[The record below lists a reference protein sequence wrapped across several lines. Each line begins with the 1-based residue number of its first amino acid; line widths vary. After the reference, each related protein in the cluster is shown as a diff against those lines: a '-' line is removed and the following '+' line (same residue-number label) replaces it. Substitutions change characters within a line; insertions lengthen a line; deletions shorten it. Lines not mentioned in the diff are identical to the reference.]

1 MKTFNKDWKLGAAV
15 GTALSLG
22 SAGAIAG
29 PHGFDLHNVLNG
41 AAASFAGTSIAHTED
56 PVSAVFGNPAT
67 LTQYYGG
74 TNFTFGATFYMP
86 RAQMVHDGSAGFAVT
101 ELNGIYTQAS
111 QISNG
116 ASTIVAAPG
125 QANTTTSTDAYG
137 FDSRSQQDVYAVPQI
152 AVTQDLSGLGIP
164 VVLGVGVTATNGIGV
179 DYQQTSNTIG
189 AAAELINLGVNA
201 GIGMKMSDTL
211 DVGVAMTI
219 TYAMLEAGL
228 TGSGTQKHDLG
239 FRGTLGARKHMGPMT
254 IGLYYQ
260 TELEHQY
267 DNIHVTSMHGNSF
280 ATQHADGT
288 SNAIAK
294 SSFVGTFTGDATDN
308 AAINAAIKCNGD
320 GTAELGSVCRQDLKV
335 QQPWN
340 IGLGVSMDM
349 GNNLL
354 VMADVTHKAW
364 SDAHFF
370 NEFYD
375 DQNVISIGVQKTM
388 GNMKLRAGYGYA
400 DDPLLSQ
407 VKQGVEVATIGGV
420 SVAGNTYSSPMY
432 GLFMSYFQAMET
444 PVIYKHRVAVGLGV
458 ESFLG
463 VPFLS
468 LDAHAAVQLE
478 EDKCFGAGQASYTS
492 STFDGTNVAKGTA
505 IQGGLAASGCTANDH
520 SKATVS
526 SFHLGGALTWSF

>member
-1 MKTFNKDWKLGAAV
+1 MKTFKKDWKLGAAV

-41 AAASFAGTSIAHTED
+41 ASASFAGTSIAHVED

-67 LTQYYGG
+67 LTTYYGG
-74 TNFTFGATFYMP
+74 TNFMFGATFYMP
-86 RAQMVHDGSAGFAVT
+86 RAHMRHDGSAGAAVS
-101 ELNGIYTQAS
+101 GYTGFDTLVEADNS
-111 QISNG
+111 VN
-116 ASTIVAAPG
+116 
-125 QANTTTSTDAYG
+125 TSTHSASDYSFAA
-137 FDSRSQQDVYAVPQI
+137 RSEADVYAVPQV

-179 DYQQTSNTIG
+179 DYKHASNSLG

-201 GIGMKMSDTL
+201 GIGMKMSETL
-211 DVGVAMTI
+211 DVGVALTI

-228 TGSGTQKHDLG
+228 TGSGGMTHDIG
-239 FRGTLGARKHMGPMT
+239 FRGTVGARKHMGPMT
-254 IGLYYQ
+254 IGMYYQ

-267 DNIHVTSMHGNSF
+267 ENIHVTSF
-280 ATQHADGT
+280 DGQNLT
-288 SNAIAK
+288 NLSS
-294 SSFVGTFTGDATDN
+294 SSFDTVA
-308 AAINAAIKCNGD
+308 KCNGD
-320 GTAELGSVCRQDLKV
+320 VAGRKVCRQDLV
-335 QQPWN
+335 AQQPWN
-340 IGLGVSMDM
+340 LGLGMSMDM
-349 GNNLL
+349 GNGML

-364 SDAHFF
+364 SDARFF

-375 DQNVISIGVQKTM
+375 DQNVVSIGVQKTM
-388 GNMKLRAGYGYA
+388 GNLKLRAGYGYA

-407 VKQGVEVATIGGV
+407 VTVGQEVASIGGV
-420 SVAGNTYSSPMY
+420 NTLGAAYTSPMY

-444 PVIYKHRVAVGLGV
+444 PVIYKHRIALGLGV

-468 LDAHAAVQLE
+468 LDSHVAIQLE
-478 EDKCFGAGQASYTS
+478 EDKCFGSGQTGMTDGYGGAAGVHGISLYAS
-492 STFDGTNVAKGTA
+492 A
-505 IQGGLAASGCTANDH
+505 GGVGHGCHANDH
-520 SKATVS
+520 TKATVS

>member
-1 MKTFNKDWKLGAAV
+1 MKTLNKDWKLGAAV

-86 RAQMVHDGSAGFAVT
+86 RAQMQHDGSAGYAVT
-101 ELNGIYTQAS
+101 ELNGAYTQSS

-116 ASTIVAAPG
+116 STTRVAAPG
-125 QANTTTSTDAYG
+125 NSAASYA
-137 FDSRSQQDVYAVPQI
+137 FDSRSQQDVYAVPQV

-179 DYQQTSNTIG
+179 DYQHTSNTIG

-239 FRGTLGARKHMGPMT
+239 FRGTIGARKHMGPMT
-254 IGLYYQ
+254 IGMYYQ

-280 ATQHADGT
+280 ATTSADGT
-288 SNAIAK
+288 AAALTNDSGNA
-294 SSFVGTFTGDATDN
+294 N

-320 GTAELGSVCRQDLKV
+320 GSAEASAVCRQDLMV

-340 IGLGVSMDM
+340 VGLGMSMDM
-349 GNNLL
+349 GNGML
-354 VMADVTHKAW
+354 VMADITHKAW

-375 DQNVISIGVQKTM
+375 DQNVVSIGIQKTM

-407 VKQGVEVATIGGV
+407 VKQGVEVASIGGV

-468 LDAHAAVQLE
+468 LDAHAAIQLE
-478 EDKCFGAGQASYTS
+478 EEKCFGSGQASYTS
-492 STFDGTNVAKGTA
+492 SSFDGSNVAKGIA
-505 IQGGLAASGCTANDH
+505 IAGGLASAGCTAQDH

>member
-1 MKTFNKDWKLGAAV
+1 M
-15 GTALSLG
+15 
-22 SAGAIAG
+22 
-29 PHGFDLHNVLNG
+29 
-41 AAASFAGTSIAHTED
+41 
-56 PVSAVFGNPAT
+56 
-67 LTQYYGG
+67 Q
-74 TNFTFGATFYMP
+74 
-86 RAQMVHDGSAGFAVT
+86 HDGSAGFAVT
-101 ELNGIYTQAS
+101 ELNSAYTQDSAGVS
-111 QISNG
+111 
-116 ASTIVAAPG
+116 APG
-125 QANTTTSTDAYG
+125 LSTVPSPTGAYS
-137 FDSRSQQDVYAVPQI
+137 FDSRSAQDLYAVPQV

-179 DYQQTSNTIG
+179 DYQHTANTIG

-211 DVGVAMTI
+211 DVGVALTI

-239 FRGTLGARKHMGPMT
+239 FRGTIGARKHMGPLTLGM
-254 IGLYYQ
+254 YYQ
-260 TELEHQY
+260 GELEHQY
-267 DNIHVTSMHGNSF
+267 ANLHVTSMHGKSF
-280 ATQHADGT
+280 AAGLDKNGGSSGGT
-288 SNAIAK
+288 E
-294 SSFVGTFTGDATDN
+294 DN
-308 AAINAAIKCNGD
+308 AAITTAMNGKCNTD
-320 GTAELGSVCRQDLKV
+320 GVGVLGNVCRQDLKV

-340 IGLGVSMDM
+340 IGLGMAMDM
-349 GNNLL
+349 GNGML
-354 VMADVTHKAW
+354 VMADFTHKAW

-375 DQNVISIGVQKTM
+375 DQNVVSIGIQKTM

-468 LDAHAAVQLE
+468 LDAHAAMQLE
-478 EDKCFGAGQASYTS
+478 ESKCFGSGQAGYTS
-492 STFDGTNVAKGTA
+492 SSFDSTNVAKGIA
-505 IQGGLAASGCTANDH
+505 IQGGLAAAGCTSADH

-526 SFHLGGALTWSF
+526 SFHVGGALTWAF

>member
-1 MKTFNKDWKLGAAV
+1 MEQQ
-15 GTALSLG
+15 
-22 SAGAIAG
+22 
-29 PHGFDLHNVLNG
+29 
-41 AAASFAGTSIAHTED
+41 ASFAGTSIAHTED

-86 RAQMVHDGSAGFAVT
+86 RAQMQHDGSAGFAVT
-101 ELNGIYTQAS
+101 ELNGMWTQD
-111 QISNG
+111 
-116 ASTIVAAPG
+116 STDVSAPVES
-125 QANTTTSTDAYG
+125 TTSSPTGAYA
-137 FDSRSQQDVYAVPQI
+137 FDSRSAQDVYAVPQV

-179 DYQQTSNTIG
+179 DYQHTSNSIG

-228 TGSGTQKHDLG
+228 TGSGTQKHDIG
-239 FRGTLGARKHMGPMT
+239 FRGTIGARKHMGPMT
-254 IGLYYQ
+254 IGMYYQ
-260 TELEHQY
+260 GELEHQY
-267 DNIHVTSMHGNSF
+267 QNIHVTSMHGSSF
-280 ATQHADGT
+280 ATGLDKTQ
-288 SNAIAK
+288 
-294 SSFVGTFTGDATDN
+294 VTGLEAYTGSASDN
-308 AAINAAIKCNGD
+308 AAVNAAIKCNGD
-320 GTAELGSVCRQDLKV
+320 GAGANGNVCRQDLKV

-340 IGLGVSMDM
+340 VGIGMSMDM

-388 GNMKLRAGYGYA
+388 GNIKLRAGYGYA

-478 EDKCFGAGQASYTS
+478 EDKCFGSGQASYTS
-492 STFDGTNVAKGTA
+492 STFDGSNVAKGTLLFT
-505 IQGGLAASGCTANDH
+505 GGLARLDVLQTITLKQQFHH
-520 SKATVS
+520 ST
-526 SFHLGGALTWSF
+526 

>member
-1 MKTFNKDWKLGAAV
+1 MKTLRKDWKLGAAV

-86 RAQMVHDGSAGFAVT
+86 RAQMLHDGSAGFAVT
-101 ELNGIYTQAS
+101 ELGQLFTDRSTVSAGGLNPGNATLADLETGNGI
-111 QISNG
+111 
-116 ASTIVAAPG
+116 
-125 QANTTTSTDAYG
+125 NTAYG
-137 FDSRSQQDVYAVPQI
+137 FDSRSQQDVYAVPQV

-179 DYQQTSNTIG
+179 DYQHSSNSIG

-228 TGSGTQKHDLG
+228 TGSGSQKHDLG
-239 FRGTLGARKHMGPMT
+239 FRGTIGARKHMGPTT
-254 IGLYYQ
+254 IGVYYQ

-267 DNIHVTSMHGNSF
+267 DNLHVTSMAGSSPAITNNFLNNS
-280 ATQHADGT
+280 TT
-288 SNAIAK
+288 N
-294 SSFVGTFTGDATDN
+294 VNTVV
-308 AAINAAIKCNGD
+308 CNGD
-320 GTAELGSVCRQDLKV
+320 NGNVCRQDLEV

-340 IGLGVSMDM
+340 IGLGIAH
-349 GNNLL
+349 NLDANTI
-354 VMADVTHKAW
+354 VMLDVTHKKW
-364 SDAHFF
+364 SEAKFF

-375 DQNVISIGVQKTM
+375 DQNVISVGIQKTM

-400 DDPLLSQ
+400 DDPLLST
-407 VKQGVEVATIGGV
+407 VKVGSHVASIGGV
-420 SVAGNTYSSPMY
+420 DINGNTYTSPMY

-444 PVIYKHRVAVGLGV
+444 PVIYKHRITVGLGV
-458 ESFLG
+458 ENFLG

-468 LDAHAAVQLE
+468 LDTHAAVQLE
-478 EDKCFGAGQASYTS
+478 EDKCFGSGQSGLTVA
-492 STFDGTNVAKGTA
+492 DGYYNAATTGHALTA
-505 IQGGLAASGCTANDH
+505 DGLSASGCTSQDH
-520 SKATVS
+520 TKATIS

>member
-1 MKTFNKDWKLGAAV
+1 MKTLNKDWKLGAAV

-86 RAQMVHDGSAGFAVT
+86 RAQMQHDGSAGFAVT
-101 ELNGIYTQAS
+101 ELNGAYTQDSSGVSAAGVGSAS
-111 QISNG
+111 DSSLFDKY
-116 ASTIVAAPG
+116 A
-125 QANTTTSTDAYG
+125 
-137 FDSRSQQDVYAVPQI
+137 FDSRSQQDVYAVPQV

-179 DYQQTSNTIG
+179 DYQHTSNTIG

-239 FRGTLGARKHMGPMT
+239 FRGTIGARKHMGPMT
-254 IGLYYQ
+254 IGMYYQ

-280 ATQHADGT
+280 ATTQADGT
-288 SNAIAK
+288 ADALTK
-294 SSFVGTFTGDATDN
+294 SAFGGGEGDN

-320 GTAELGSVCRQDLKV
+320 GAGALSAVCRQDLKV

-340 IGLGVSMDM
+340 IGLGMSMDM
-349 GNNLL
+349 GNGML

-375 DQNVISIGVQKTM
+375 DQNVVSIGIQKTM

-468 LDAHAAVQLE
+468 LDAHAAIQLE
-478 EDKCFGAGQASYTS
+478 EEKCFGSGQASYTS
-492 STFDGTNVAKGTA
+492 STFDGTNVAKGIA
-505 IQGGLAASGCTANDH
+505 IQGGLASAGCTANDH

>member
-1 MKTFNKDWKLGAAV
+1 MKTLNKDWKLGAAV

-67 LTQYYGG
+67 LAQYYGG

-86 RAQMVHDGSAGFAVT
+86 RAQMQHDGSAGHAV
-101 ELNGIYTQAS
+101 S
-111 QISNG
+111 QTGGVLTDRSHDGTANLVHNDG
-116 ASTIVAAPG
+116 VARYA
-125 QANTTTSTDAYG
+125 

-179 DYQQTSNTIG
+179 DYQQSSNSIG

-239 FRGTLGARKHMGPMT
+239 FRGTIGARKHMGPMT
-254 IGLYYQ
+254 IGMYYQ
-260 TELEHQY
+260 GELEHQY
-267 DNIHVTSMHGNSF
+267 DNLHVTSMAGS
-280 ATQHADGT
+280 D
-288 SNAIAK
+288 
-294 SSFVGTFTGDATDN
+294 
-308 AAINAAIKCNGD
+308 AAITTTMLASLDSNQDAITCNGD
-320 GTAELGSVCRQDLKV
+320 AGNVCRQDLEV

-340 IGLGVSMDM
+340 IGLGVAMDM
-349 GNNLL
+349 GNNML
-354 VMADVTHKAW
+354 VMADFTHKAW
-364 SDAHFF
+364 SDANFF

-375 DQNVISIGVQKTM
+375 DQNVVSIGIQKTM

-400 DDPLLSQ
+400 DDPLLST
-407 VKQGVEVATIGGV
+407 VKPGVEVASIGGV
-420 SVAGNTYSSPMY
+420 DINGNTYTSPMY

-478 EDKCFGAGQASYTS
+478 EEKCFGSGQNGQT
-492 STFDGTNVAKGTA
+492 
-505 IQGGLAASGCTANDH
+505 AASGYYADATVGTALGAGLASAGCTALDH

>member
-1 MKTFNKDWKLGAAV
+1 MKTLKKDWKLGAAV

-41 AAASFAGTSIAHTED
+41 ASASFAGTSIAHVED

-67 LTQYYGG
+67 LTTYYGG

-86 RAQMVHDGSAGFAVT
+86 RAQMVHDGSAGYAVS
-101 ELNGIYTQAS
+101 ELGGNYTVYTTGATNAGNGV
-111 QISNG
+111 G
-116 ASTIVAAPG
+116 AYS
-125 QANTTTSTDAYG
+125 
-137 FDSRSQQDVYAVPQI
+137 FDSRSQQDLYAVPQV

-179 DYQQTSNTIG
+179 DYQHSSNSIG

-211 DVGVAMTI
+211 DVGVALTI

-228 TGSGTQKHDLG
+228 TGSGTQKHDIG
-239 FRGTLGARKHMGPMT
+239 FRTTLGMRKSMGPT
-254 IGLYYQ
+254 TVGLYYQ

-267 DNIHVTSMHGNSF
+267 DNLHVTSMHG
-280 ATQHADGT
+280 T
-288 SNAIAK
+288 
-294 SSFVGTFTGDATDN
+294 TGFGAGGDKMQ
-308 AAINAAIKCNGD
+308 AAIIHCNGD
-320 GTAELGSVCRQDLKV
+320 AGSVCRQDV
-335 QQPWN
+335 EVEQPWN
-340 IGLGVSMDM
+340 IGLGIAH
-349 GNNLL
+349 NLDANTL
-354 VMADVTHKAW
+354 VMVDATHKKW
-364 SDAHFF
+364 SDAKFF
-370 NEFYD
+370 KEFYD
-375 DQNVISIGVQKTM
+375 DQNVVSIGIQKTM

-400 DDPLLSQ
+400 DDPLLSR
-407 VKQGVEVATIGGV
+407 VEEGQHIATIGGV
-420 SVAGNTYSSPMY
+420 NINGQTYTSPMY

-444 PVIYKHRVAVGLGV
+444 PVIYKHRIAVGLGV

-478 EDKCFGAGQASYTS
+478 EDKCFGSGQVGYDGNYEHTS
-492 STFDGTNVAKGTA
+492 NVARGTSLTA
-505 IQGGLAASGCTANDH
+505 TADVSGCTANDH
-520 SKATVS
+520 TKATVS

>member
-1 MKTFNKDWKLGAAV
+1 MKTLNKDWKLGAAV

-41 AAASFAGTSIAHTED
+41 ASASFAGTSIAHVED

-67 LTQYYGG
+67 LTTYYGG
-74 TNFTFGATFYMP
+74 TNFMFGATFYMP
-86 RAQMVHDGSAGFAVT
+86 RAQMLHDGSAGFAVSET
-101 ELNGIYTQAS
+101 AGTLTDRTGDNVNAGKATLGSDLESGNNINTQ
-111 QISNG
+111 
-116 ASTIVAAPG
+116 
-125 QANTTTSTDAYG
+125 YG
-137 FDSRSQQDVYAVPQI
+137 FDSRSAQDVYAVPQV

-179 DYQQTSNTIG
+179 DYQHTANTIG

-211 DVGVAMTI
+211 DVGVALTI

-228 TGSGTQKHDLG
+228 TGSGSQKHDIG
-239 FRGTLGARKHMGPMT
+239 FRGTLGARKSMGNTTVGM
-254 IGLYYQ
+254 YYQ

-267 DNIHVTSMHGNSF
+267 QNLHVTSMNGEESALTVATIGAGN
-280 ATQHADGT
+280 
-288 SNAIAK
+288 
-294 SSFVGTFTGDATDN
+294 
-308 AAINAAIKCNGD
+308 IKCNGAP
-320 GTAELGSVCRQDLKV
+320 TAVCRQDLV
-335 QQPWN
+335 IQQPWN
-340 IGLGVSMDM
+340 IGLGIAH
-349 GNNLL
+349 NLDANTL
-354 VMADVTHKAW
+354 VMLDVTHKKW
-364 SDAHFF
+364 SDAKFF

-375 DQNVISIGVQKTM
+375 DQNVISVGVQKTM
-388 GNMKLRAGYGYA
+388 GNLKLRAGYGYA
-400 DDPLLSQ
+400 DDPLLSV
-407 VKQGVEVATIGGV
+407 VKPGVHVASIGGV
-420 SVAGNTYSSPMY
+420 DVNGHTYTSPMY

-444 PVIYKHRVAVGLGV
+444 PVIYKHRITAGLGV

-468 LDAHAAVQLE
+468 LDSHIAFQLE
-478 EDKCFGAGQASYTS
+478 EDKCFGSAQKGLGTSDGFYAASTSGHALSAAGLS
-492 STFDGTNVAKGTA
+492 
-505 IQGGLAASGCTANDH
+505 ASGCTTEDH

>member
-1 MKTFNKDWKLGAAV
+1 
-15 GTALSLG
+15 
-22 SAGAIAG
+22 
-29 PHGFDLHNVLNG
+29 
-41 AAASFAGTSIAHTED
+41 
-56 PVSAVFGNPAT
+56 
-67 LTQYYGG
+67 
-74 TNFTFGATFYMP
+74 
-86 RAQMVHDGSAGFAVT
+86 
-101 ELNGIYTQAS
+101 
-111 QISNG
+111 
-116 ASTIVAAPG
+116 
-125 QANTTTSTDAYG
+125 
-137 FDSRSQQDVYAVPQI
+137 
-152 AVTQDLSGLGIP
+152 
-164 VVLGVGVTATNGIGV
+164 
-179 DYQQTSNTIG
+179 
-189 AAAELINLGVNA
+189 
-201 GIGMKMSDTL
+201 
-211 DVGVAMTI
+211 MTI

-239 FRGTLGARKHMGPMT
+239 FRGTIGARKHMGPMT
-254 IGLYYQ
+254 IGMYYQ

-280 ATQHADGT
+280 ATQQADT
-288 SNAIAK
+288 TTDVLDK
-294 SSFVGTFTGDATDN
+294 SDFGGDTGDN

-320 GTAELGSVCRQDLKV
+320 GNGALSAVCRQDLIV

-340 IGLGVSMDM
+340 VGLGVSMDM
-349 GNNLL
+349 GNGLL

-478 EDKCFGAGQASYTS
+478 EEKCFGSGQASYTS
-492 STFDGTNVAKGTA
+492 STFDSSNAAKGIA
-505 IQGGLAASGCTANDH
+505 IQGGLASAGCTANDH